1 MLFLRTLHIV
11 TAINTELLIVCKV
24 ALQCL
29 FVTACVAVSGVILTR
44 WRVNFSVK
52 ITAIIYNITSF
63 TITNSAWAIKIM
75 ECRGKLQSNNQVIA
89 SQNWVTLKLVGNL
102 VFSVRWRR
110 RSQLIGAPAV
120 KNTRRTTADSL
131 KPAQTT
137 TPHAGAQRKPTAPYR
152 QSRCC

>member
-1 MLFLRTLHIV
+1 MSCHDCELQWMNSLYSHSMTTIIWWLMVCVVFFTNFTECHCRL
-11 TAINTELLIVCKV
+11 NTELLIVCNV

-29 FVTACVAVSGVILTR
+29 FETACVAVSGVILTR

-110 RSQLIGAPAV
+110 
-120 KNTRRTTADSL
+120 
-131 KPAQTT
+131 
-137 TPHAGAQRKPTAPYR
+137 HFAGAAGHSWSARQR
-152 QSRCC
+152 